1 MKRLLATAVLS
12 IALAEPSAAASPVPD
27 TTSPQ
32 YHSKGEQSRTYQ
44 FPGTGEQ
51 IAYHLYVP
59 AKWNSKAKLPMVV
72 VTHGAAQ
79 PPDAPFQRPVDAP
92 TLAKT
97 AEARGY
103 IVVAVTGYHANATGV
118 GGWNV
123 AYKMV
128 TIPRPPNANASPAP
142 ATSAPASP
150 TDEDF
155 RRAEQ
160 DVLYVADLVAKE
172 YNVDPARRYLMGNSS
187 GGSAVWAYAAKYPDR
202 WAAIAP
208 SAAPLEDASFP
219 YEKLKRVPVLV
230 IHGDKDN
237 VMNFDASKAMVAH
250 AVAKGVDATWLP
262 VQGGAHTDAWAQ
274 PEVIARIFDFFD
286 AHRK

>member
-1 MKRLLATAVLS
+1 MKLLLATIVAGF
-12 IALAEPSAAASPVPD
+12 ALAGPSVAAPLPD
-27 TTSPQ
+27 TSSPQ
-32 YHSKGEQSRTYQ
+32 YQSTGEQSRTYR
-44 FPGTGEQ
+44 FPGTDEQ

-59 AKWNSKAKLPMVV
+59 SAWNRKAKLPMVV

-79 PPDAPFQRPVDAP
+79 PAAAPFQRPMDAP

-123 AYKMV
+123 PYKMV
-128 TIPRPPNANASPAP
+128 TIPRPANPNAPPPANP
-142 ATSAPASP
+142 PPVPP

-155 RRAEQ
+155 QRAEQ
-160 DVLYVADLVAKE
+160 DVLLVGDLVAKE
-172 YNVDPARRYLMGNSS
+172 YNVPARRRYLMGNSS
-187 GGSAVWAYAAKYPDR
+187 GGSAVWAYAAKYPER
-202 WAAIAP
+202 WAAISP

-230 IHGDKDN
+230 VHGDKDN
-237 VMNFDASKAMVAH
+237 VMNFDASRAMVDH
-250 AVAKGVDATWLP
+250 AKAKGVDATWFP

-274 PEVIARIFDFFD
+274 PAVIAQIFDFFD

>member
-1 MKRLLATAVLS
+1 MKLSLATAVASLL
-12 IALAEPSAAASPVPD
+12 LAGPSAAAPAPA
-27 TTSPQ
+27 TSPQ
-32 YHSKGEQSRTYQ
+32 YQSTGEQSRTYR
-44 FPGTGEQ
+44 FPGTGEE

-59 AKWNSKAKLPMVV
+59 SSWNKKAKLPLAV

-79 PPDAPFQRPVDAP
+79 PPAAPFQRPMDAP

-123 AYKMV
+123 PYKMV
-128 TIPRPPNANASPAP
+128 TIPRPANPNAPPSANP
-142 ATSAPASP
+142 APASP

-160 DVLYVADLVAKE
+160 DVLYVGDLIAKE
-172 YNVDPARRYLMGNSS
+172 YNVPASRRYLMGNSS
-187 GGSAVWAYAAKYPDR
+187 GGSAVWAYAVKYPDR

-219 YEKLKRVPVLV
+219 YEKLKGVPVLV

-237 VMNFDASKAMVAH
+237 VMNFDASKAMVDH
-250 AVAKGVDATWLP
+250 AKAKGVDA
-262 VQGGAHTDAWAQ
+262 A
-274 PEVIARIFDFFD
+274 ARIPMPG
-286 AHRK
+286 RSPP